1 MRIKFWGTR
10 GMISSPRPETAIFG
24 GNTPCI
30 QVLHKNHLI
39 IVDTGFGATNLGDD
53 LFDRIITNREELVI
67 HIFYTHFHWD
77 HIQGL
82 PFFKPIY
89 FNSTNLNIY
98 SPFDS
103 QAMLENLNVLFDG
116 SYSPFESLMS
126 MQAQIN
132 LHQLTGTI
140 EIDGLK
146 IEYQPVDHGSDPSN
160 IVDNECFAFKFTNQ
174 EGDSVAIITDHEAKP
189 SHLNKSLINFAKNCD
204 ILVHD
209 AQYTEAE
216 YIRHIGWGHSSVNQA
231 LSNALKIDAGLTVLT
246 HHAPNRNDRDL
257 QTLHRSLLAMPKFC
271 NLNFE
276 FAREDTVYDVAKV
289 KRIKTAS

>member
-1 MRIKFWGTR
+1 MRVKFWGTR

-24 GNTPCI
+24 GNTTCI
-30 QVLHKNHLI
+30 QVLHKDHLI

-53 LFDRIITNREELVI
+53 LFDRIITNREELKI

-89 FNSTNLNIY
+89 FNSTTLHIY
-98 SPFDS
+98 SPVNS
-103 QAMLENLNVLFDG
+103 QVMLENLNVLFDG

-132 LHQLTGTI
+132 LHRLNGPI
-140 EIDGLK
+140 VIDGLK
-146 IEYQPVDHGSDPSN
+146 VEYQVVDHGSDPAN
-160 IVDNECFAFKFTNQ
+160 IVDNECFAFKFTNE
-174 EGDSVAIITDHEAKP
+174 EGESVAIITDHEAKP
-189 SHLNKSLINFAKNCD
+189 SHVNKALIKFAKNCD

-216 YIRHIGWGHSSVNQA
+216 YIQHMGWGHSSVNQA
-231 LSNALKIDAGLTVLT
+231 LSNAQKIESGLTVLT

-257 QTLHRSLLAMPKFC
+257 QTLHRTLLSMSKFS

-289 KRIKTAS
+289 KRFKTAS

>member
-1 MRIKFWGTR
+1 
-10 GMISSPRPETAIFG
+10 MISSPRPETAIFG

-39 IVDTGFGATNLGDD
+39 IVDTGFGCTNLGDI
-53 LFDRIITNREELVI
+53 LIDRIITNREELTV
-67 HIFYTHFHWD
+67 HIFFTHFHWD

-89 FNSTNLNIY
+89 FTTTTMHLY
-98 SPFDS
+98 SPVES
-103 QAMLENLNVLFDG
+103 QTMLENLNVLFDG

-132 LHQLTGTI
+132 LAHLKEPV
-140 EIDGLK
+140 EIDGLRV
-146 IEYQPVDHGSDPSN
+146 EFHAVDHGSDGTN
-160 IVDNECFAFKFTNQ
+160 IVHNDAYAFKFTNT
-174 EGDSVAIITDHEAKP
+174 EGESVCIITDHEAKN
-189 SHLNKSLINFAKNCD
+189 SHTNKSLINFAKNCD

-216 YIRHIGWGHSSVNQA
+216 YASHAGWGHSSVNQA
-231 LSNALKIDAGLTVLT
+231 LANALKINAGLTVLT

-257 QTLHRSLLAMPKFC
+257 QTLHRSLLHTPKFK

-276 FAREDTVYDVAKV
+276 FAREDTVYDVAKI
-289 KRIKTAS
+289 KRIKTAG